1 MSLLRNLYYSLSPSK
16 RLLVRR
22 IWYFPSDCWDSITGK
37 RDNMIPPKGMI
48 YVGSGDFT
56 ERGNDILDL
65 LVKYAGIKPDA
76 SVLDIGCG
84 IGRLA
89 IPLTRFLSAN
99 GSYDGFDIVKKGIE
113 WCNNRIS
120 PKYPNFRFLLIDLKN
135 DLYNDKAEYEAR
147 SFIFPYEDDS
157 FDCIVL
163 ASVFTHMMPNDVDNY
178 LNQIA
183 RVMRSGGKCLVT
195 FFLVNDDILKK
206 MSCGETNFVFKHSYG
221 DYLLM
226 DKNVKEANIA
236 YEEGFLQKKYDKYG
250 LKKDAVY
257 YGQWSNSEGFVN
269 FQDVVVLSKS

>member
-1 MSLLRNLYYSLSPSK
+1 MSLLRNLYYSLSPSM
-16 RLLVRR
+16 RLVARR
-22 IWYFPSDCWDSITGK
+22 VWYFLPDCWGSVTGK
-37 RDNMIPPKGMI
+37 RDSMIPPKGMI
-48 YVGSGDFT
+48 YVGSGDFM
-56 ERGNDILDL
+56 ERGNDIVDL
-65 LVKYAGIKPDA
+65 LVKYAGLKPDA

-89 IPLTRFLSAN
+89 VPLTKFLN
-99 GSYDGFDIVKKGIE
+99 EEGSYDGFDIVKKGID
-113 WCNNRIS
+113 WCDKRIS
-120 PKYPNFRFLLIDLKN
+120 PKYPNFRFLHVDLKN
-135 DLYNDKAEYEAR
+135 DLYNDNTDDEAR

-163 ASVFTHMMPNDVDNY
+163 TSVFTHMMPDDVDNY
-178 LNQIA
+178 LSQIA

-195 FFLVNDDILKK
+195 FFLVNDDVMKK
-206 MSCGETNFVFKHSYG
+206 MNGGCTNFVFKHSYG

-236 YEEGFLQKKYDKYG
+236 YEEGFLQRIYDKYG

-257 YGQWSNSEGFVN
+257 YGQWSNSEGFVS

>member
-1 MSLLRNLYYSLSPSK
+1 MSLLRNLYYSLSPSM
-16 RLLVRR
+16 RLAARR

-37 RDNMIPPKGMI
+37 RDSMIPPKGMI
-48 YVGSGDFT
+48 FVGSGDFT

-65 LVKYAGIKPDA
+65 LVKYAGLKPDA

-89 IPLTRFLSAN
+89 VPLTRFLSER
-99 GSYDGFDIVKKGIE
+99 GSYDGFDIVKKGID

-120 PKYPNFRFLLIDLKN
+120 PKYPNFRFLHIDLKN
-135 DLYNDKAEYEAR
+135 DLYNDKTENEAR

-163 ASVFTHMMPNDVDNY
+163 TSVFTHMMPDDVDNY

-195 FFLVNDDILKK
+195 FFLVNDAIMKK
-206 MSCGETNFVFKHSYG
+206 MNRGETSFAFKHSYG

-236 YEEGFLQKKYDKYG
+236 YEECFLQKIYDKYG
-250 LKKDAVY
+250 LKQDAVY
-257 YGQWSNSEGFVN
+257 YGQWSKSEGFVS
-269 FQDVVVLSKS
+269 FQDVVVLSKP